1 MLDFT
6 LRPCDCLTSE
16 TSENRARRPSQIYNR
31 VKGNVFKTLRPTAA
45 EQWKMFWEKRVQRPG
60 LPSSLRLAKGKAIP
74 GDFRLTANTFVVC
87 DVTAYG
93 LCMRTEKKP
102 QHTQNDR
109 YHGSRNNKTI
119 RRTGPL
125 LSSRSLVRF
134 RKTCKFSYKYTIPT
148 LLLVYLTIHPILY
161 REIWIYWWKT
171 WRLVSVSLSTFLVA
185 IFATRPIHQ
194 WFEFQQHVK
203 WRDRPVCCQKI
214 SCITD

>member
-87 DVTAYG
+87 DVTAHG

-148 LLLVYLTIHPILY
+148 LLLVYLTIPPHPLSRDLDILVENMAAGKCFTLNVPC
-161 REIWIYWWKT
+161 RHFCDSPVIQIPTSRQME
-171 WRLVSVSLSTFLVA
+171 RSSSLL
-185 IFATRPIHQ
+185 P
-194 WFEFQQHVK
+194 EN
-203 WRDRPVCCQKI
+203 
-214 SCITD
+214 

>member
-87 DVTAYG
+87 DVTAHG

-148 LLLVYLTIHPILY
+148 LLLVYLTIPPHPLSRDLDILLENMGAGKCFTLNVPC
-161 REIWIYWWKT
+161 RHFCDSPDT
-171 WRLVSVSLSTFLVA
+171 SVIRIPTSRQMERSSSLL
-185 IFATRPIHQ
+185 P
-194 WFEFQQHVK
+194 EN
-203 WRDRPVCCQKI
+203 
-214 SCITD
+214 